1 MKQPEYF
8 KIIDEKYPK
17 IRKGM
22 AKAVGIE
29 RKNDLYIGVTL
40 KCKKCK
46 TNFGVECDAFC
57 EITCP
62 YCGEHM
68 EG

>member
-1 MKQPEYF
+1 MRQPEYF

-17 IRKGM
+17 IRKEL
-22 AKAVGIE
+22 AKTAGIM

-40 KCKKCK
+40 KCIKCK
-46 TNFGVECDAFC
+46 THFGVEEGAFC

-62 YCGEHM
+62 YCGEHL